1 MLILTG
7 VVLNLTISENGLIKI
22 ASNTAGKY
30 KVEEI
35 REKVDMA
42 MTNVITKEMV
52 AGNDITIEKVLQE
65 LLENETFETIDKE
78 AEIGVIGDYDI
89 KLKQNEDGSI
99 VIDYVQKATGVRI
112 TYTLEPKEYTNK
124 EKISILF
131 KVQGK
136 VKKVKKPDE
145 LIVYPQGNKIAI
157 DYEVYKNGIYT
168 FIVEDEEGTQMT
180 KNVIV
185 DTIDRLAPKEFTI
198 TASQVENKL
207 VITTNAQDSEPDGTS
222 VKSGIGRYEYFV
234 KKSTDTNYPEKSYTT
249 NEIEGLAYDT
259 YTVYAKVYDKA
270 GNSIQSSNEA
280 TVIIANPKI
289 AKYGQQVNYEANGVS
304 DWKIFYINED
314 TNETFI
320 ITSGYLPVGS
330 VPPEAG
336 LGTSGS
342 YAVAWTKG
350 INYRTIT
357 QDVRDRFMMSW
368 NNNETNTNIK
378 CVSNL
383 LDTDAWDVFVS
394 EKLKIK
400 GSTAIGSPTL
410 EMWLASWNEC
420 HPEGSIGYDISSEKG
435 ISVFVTG
442 TEGIQNASSYNITLS
457 KVLMPND
464 DLYFPYSSR
473 VANVKSYYL
482 SSPAHSNY
490 PRSFLISY
498 DRGLE
503 YNDDF
508 SGWYKAIRPV
518 VCIPSDLLEYD
529 STTESWNIK

>member
-1 MLILTG
+1 M
-7 VVLNLTISENGLIKI
+7 
-22 ASNTAGKY
+22 
-30 KVEEI
+30 EEI

-168 FIVEDEEGTQMT
+168 FIVEDKEGTQIT

-234 KKSTDTNYPEKSYTT
+234 KKSTDTNYPEKPYTT

-280 TVIIANPKI
+280 TITIANPKI
-289 AKYGQQVNYEANGVS
+289 AKYGQQVNYSANGVE

-330 VPPEAG
+330 VPKNETGIYTAGTYGVSWKTVPE
-336 LGTSGS
+336 
-342 YAVAWTKG
+342 YK
-350 INYRTIT
+350 TIT
-357 QDVRDRFMMSW
+357 PEVRERFMMNW
-368 NNNETNTNIK
+368 AENETNDNIK
-378 CVSNL
+378 CVSRL
-383 LDTDAWDVFVS
+383 LDTTAWSVFVAD
-394 EKLKIK
+394 ELKDK
-400 GSTAIGSPTL
+400 GVTVIGSPTL
-410 EMWLASWNEC
+410 EMWIASWNDLY
-420 HPEGSIGYDISSEKG
+420 PEDMIRCDENDNNGYNVEL
-435 ISVFVTG
+435 VG
-442 TEGIQNASSYNITLS
+442 TSYVNTIPLGRGG
-457 KVLMPND
+457 MYNNR
-464 DLYFPYSSR
+464 LYFPYKSNQGLTNGYYIAAPGGGSTR
-473 VANVKSYYL
+473 GMACLRASGNMAMAGNIAN
-482 SSPAHSNY
+482 SNE
-490 PRSFLISY
+490 LA
-498 DRGLE
+498 L
-503 YNDDF
+503 
-508 SGWYKAIRPV
+508 RPV